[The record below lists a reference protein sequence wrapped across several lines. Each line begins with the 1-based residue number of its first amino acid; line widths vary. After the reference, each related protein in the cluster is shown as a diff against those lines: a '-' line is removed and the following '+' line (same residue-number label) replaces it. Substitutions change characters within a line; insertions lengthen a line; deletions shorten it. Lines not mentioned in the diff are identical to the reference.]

1 MGLFNSLDY
10 INVVIMD
17 LEDFRKY
24 LQTNTDLRPS
34 SINLYVRTA
43 RNYLKQFEDEIKI
56 EYINEFIS
64 ERFRKSYS
72 FYVVYAFQHF
82 LDWLKKPKLKK
93 KLVRGKPK
101 PRKKGG
107 HYLPDKLI
115 KDIIQAIETE
125 KYRDIAALQYGTG
138 ARAIG
143 ILTLKEEKI
152 DFDFSPEV
160 IRFKVREKGEKENV
174 KFVVREN
181 YEELLNKYCR
191 GKGGYLFL
199 PEHLALADEED
210 IEKAVRNEYTYY
222 YQAMNEA
229 AKKFSVEFST
239 HDLRRNFAEQLKKN
253 KVHPDTARKALG
265 HSRITT
271 TMLYYDESDEDIEG
285 SMIEHQ
291 KR

>member
-1 MGLFNSLDY
+1 MELYDPLEHTD
-10 INVVIMD
+10 VVYMD
-17 LEDFRKY
+17 LEDFREY
-24 LQTNTDLRPS
+24 LQINTDLRPS
-34 SINLYVRTA
+34 SINLYVRTI
-43 RNYLKQFEDEIKI
+43 RNYLKLYDDEIKI
-56 EYINEFIS
+56 DYINQYIS
-64 ERFRKSYS
+64 DKFRKSYS

-82 LDWLKKPKLKK
+82 LDWQKKPKLKK
-93 KLVRGKPK
+93 KLTRGKPK

-107 HYLPDKLI
+107 NYLPDNMI
-115 KDIIQAIETE
+115 RDIIKAIDTE

-143 ILTLKEEKI
+143 IITLKEEKI
-152 DFDFSPEV
+152 DFEFSPEV

-174 KFVVREN
+174 KFVIREN
-181 YEELLNKYCR
+181 YEKILEKYCK

-199 PEHLALADEED
+199 SEHLALADEED

-222 YQAMNEA
+222 YQAIRQA

-239 HDLRRNFAEQLKKN
+239 HDLRRNFAERLKKN

-271 TMLYYDESDEDIEG
+271 TMLYFDESDEDTES

-291 KR
+291 RG